1 MPKTDTSDEAL
12 VLEGGKFIQKVA
24 VRG

>member
-1 MPKTDTSDEAL
+1 MPKTDTSDAAL